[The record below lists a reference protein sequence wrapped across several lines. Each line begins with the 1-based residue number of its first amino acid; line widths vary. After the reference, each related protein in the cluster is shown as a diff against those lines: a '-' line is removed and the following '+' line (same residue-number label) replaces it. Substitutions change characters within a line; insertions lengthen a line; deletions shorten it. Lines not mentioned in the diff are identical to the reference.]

1 MASIKSLTFFLLL
14 LPSCC
19 IANESTTAER
29 PKADFLQSKL
39 NSMMQNTASWLDNI
53 GDSNTDD
60 VSVTDNDNEG
70 DKKNNSNEAV
80 IASADGY
87 LQLSWL
93 PRTGDLDDVD
103 AKFKVYFNLPEWNDR
118 LALVIDNDDE
128 DELLLDYET
137 DYSPTD
143 QSGVNV
149 ALQYVKHFNNKWQIK
164 NRIGVSRK
172 QLYLRSEMKF
182 EWKIENTAFRLHPR
196 LDYFLQDGWG
206 PSLKGAVNYSLEKSY
221 FSLSASWQK
230 IQNESRSRRKV
241 GFFHITSTG
250 REQLLVTGIQY
261 NRSNDRLDISN
272 DNYVIS
278 TRYRNLIY
286 KSWMYFEV
294 EPFIEFNQLN
304 DFRREAGIALNL
316 ISYYGE

>member
-1 MASIKSLTFFLLL
+1 MPSIKTLTLSLLL
-14 LPSCC
+14 LPLFC
-19 IANESTTAER
+19 IADEPVVTER
-29 PKADFLQSKL
+29 PKADILQSKL
-39 NSMMQNTASWLDNI
+39 NAMMQNTASWLDNI
-53 GDSNTDD
+53 ADSEAG
-60 VSVTDNDNEG
+60 DNDLESDNK
-70 DKKNNSNEAV
+70 DKN
-80 IASADGY
+80 ASANGY

-103 AKFKVYFNLPEWNDR
+103 AKFKVYFNLPEWNER

-137 DYSPTD
+137 DNSPTD

-149 ALQYVKHFNNKWQIK
+149 ALQYVKQFNDKWQIK
-164 NRIGVSRK
+164 NRLGVSRK
-172 QLYLRSEMKF
+172 QLYLRSEMQF
-182 EWKIENTAFRLHPR
+182 TWRMQDFDFRLQPR

-206 PSLKGAVNYSLEKSY
+206 PSVKGVVNYSLEKSY

-241 GFFHITSTG
+241 GFFHIKSTG
-250 REQLLVTGIQY
+250 RKQLLVTGVQY
-261 NRSNDRLDISN
+261 NKSNNKLDIPNES
-272 DNYVIS
+272 YVLS

-304 DFRREAGIALNL
+304 DFRREAGIAFNL
-316 ISYYGE
+316 LSYYGD

>member
-1 MASIKSLTFFLLL
+1 MLSIKSITLSLLL
-14 LPSCC
+14 FPLLC
-19 IANESTTAER
+19 IADKPAVAER
-29 PKADFLQSKL
+29 PKADLLQSKL

-53 GDSNTDD
+53 GDRNSNDSFSTDD
-60 VSVTDNDNEG
+60 TENESN
-70 DKKNNSNEAV
+70 KSNS
-80 IASADGY
+80 ASANGY

-137 DYSPTD
+137 DNSPTD
-143 QSGVNV
+143 QTGINV
-149 ALQYVKHFNNKWQIK
+149 ALQYVKQFNNKWQIK

-172 QLYLRSEMKF
+172 QLYLRSEMLF
-182 EWKIENTAFRLHPR
+182 NWKLKHAAFRLQPR

-206 PSLKGAVNYSLEKSY
+206 PSVKGVVNYSLEKSY

-241 GFFHITSTG
+241 GFFHIKSTG
-250 REQLLVTGIQY
+250 RDQLLVTGVQY
-261 NRSNDRLDISN
+261 NKSNNKLDISN
-272 DNYVIS
+272 ESYVVS

-304 DFRREAGIALNL
+304 DFRREAGIAFNL
-316 ISYYGE
+316 ISYYGD

>member
-1 MASIKSLTFFLLL
+1 MASIRSLIYCLLIIPL
-14 LPSCC
+14 NS
-19 IANESTTAER
+19 IADESTAAER
-29 PKADFLQSKL
+29 PKADILQSKL
-39 NSMMQNTASWLDNI
+39 NAMMQNTASWLDNI
-53 GDSNTDD
+53 GDSNADD
-60 VSVTDNDNEG
+60 SVIESENDS
-70 DKKNNSNEAV
+70 DKKTTSNDAES
-80 IASADGY
+80 ASANGY

-137 DYSPTD
+137 DNSPTD

-149 ALQYVKHFNNKWQIK
+149 ALQYVKQFNDKWQIK
-164 NRIGVSRK
+164 NRLGVSRK
-172 QLYLRSEMKF
+172 QLYLRSEIQFNWHMKDV
-182 EWKIENTAFRLHPR
+182 ALRLQPR

-206 PSLKGAVNYSLEKSY
+206 PNVKGVINYPLEKSY

-230 IQNESRSRRKV
+230 LQTESRSRRKI
-241 GFFHITSTG
+241 GFFHIKSTG
-250 REQLLVTGIQY
+250 RDQILVTGVQY
-261 NRSNDRLDISN
+261 NKSNNKLDISN
-272 DNYVIS
+272 ENYVVS

-294 EPFIEFNQLN
+294 EPFIEFNELN
-304 DFRREAGIALNL
+304 GFRREAGISFNV
-316 ISYYGE
+316 ISYYGD

>member
-1 MASIKSLTFFLLL
+1 MASLKWLIYCLLIFPL
-14 LPSCC
+14 CS
-19 IANESTTAER
+19 IADEPTVTER
-29 PKADFLQSKL
+29 PKADLLQSKL
-39 NSMMQNTASWLDNI
+39 NAMMQNTASWLDNI
-53 GDSNTDD
+53 GDRNTGDID
-60 VSVTDNDNEG
+60 SDIERDN
-70 DKKNNSNEAV
+70 KNKPNNDES
-80 IASADGY
+80 ASANGY

-137 DYSPTD
+137 DNSPAD

-149 ALQYVKHFNNKWQIK
+149 ALQYVKQFKDKWQIK

-172 QLYLRSEMKF
+172 QLYLRSEMQF
-182 EWKIENTAFRLHPR
+182 NWRMQDIAIRLQPR

-206 PSLKGAVNYSLEKSY
+206 PSVKGVINYPLEKSY
-221 FSLSASWQK
+221 FSFSASWQK
-230 IQNESRSRRKV
+230 IQNELRSRRKV
-241 GFFHITSTG
+241 GFFHIKSTG
-250 REQLLVTGIQY
+250 REQLLVTGVQY
-261 NRSNDRLDISN
+261 NKSNNKLDISN
-272 DNYVIS
+272 ENYVLS

-304 DFRREAGIALNL
+304 DFRREAGIAFNL
-316 ISYYGE
+316 ISYYGD